1 MTEKAPMNSTGY
13 FLRPLSPLV
22 FRSGRPFGQADAH
35 GGGVGYD
42 FPLPPTVAGA
52 LRGAWV
58 DALAHRLTANDQ
70 TMLDLEV
77 HGALRARR
85 AHSAMGEA
93 GPIHLFAP
101 RPADAEYL
109 ALDRRGGWDLQPLAP
124 ATAAMGG
131 CDLPNQLTPVMSDS
145 LAPPV
150 DGPRDWNLNAL
161 AQWMACQLGN
171 LTSGQALG
179 ALRHAK
185 RTHVAVDAGKLTS
198 IEGALFQSAGLDFD
212 GAAAEEGVVAWLR
225 SRRFGLDTSVLAGRH
240 ARLGA
245 DGRCAA
251 LQALGPQALIAPV
264 QCPAPLADALDGL
277 QAGDRFRLLLLTP
290 ACYLR
295 NGWYP
300 DGLRADTER
309 ARIEGCLTIL
319 QPPRLSKAA
328 PASAECESAR
338 AKPWRLR
345 LVAAALGPWQP
356 LAASKLRQVDGALGF
371 TRRPL
376 RRLAPAGTVYWL
388 EILERGCTPLS
399 RAWMQSTCRTEYA
412 RDGLGLALPGLC
424 TE

>member
-42 FPLPPTVAGA
+42 FPLPATVAGA

-58 DALAHRLTANDQ
+58 DALEHRLTANDQ
-70 TMLDLEV
+70 AMLDLEV

-85 AHSAMGEA
+85 AHSARGET
-93 GPIHLFAP
+93 GPIQLFAP
-101 RPADAEYL
+101 RPADAEYV
-109 ALDRRGGWDLQPLAP
+109 ALDRRGGWDLQALVP
-124 ATAAMGG
+124 ASAAMGGG

-145 LAPPV
+145 LAQPV
-150 DGPRDWNLNAL
+150 DGPTDWSLNAL
-161 AQWMACQLGN
+161 AQWLACDLGQLPGA
-171 LTSGQALG
+171 QALG
-179 ALRHAK
+179 ALPQAK
-185 RTHVAVDAGKLTS
+185 RTHVAVDAGTLTS
-198 IEGALFQSAGLDFD
+198 IESALFQSAGLDFD
-212 GAAAEEGVVAWLR
+212 GAAAEEGLVAWLR
-225 SRRFGLDTSVLAGRH
+225 SRRRELDTSALDDRH
-240 ARLGA
+240 VRLGA

-251 LQALGPQALIAPV
+251 LQALGPQALSAPV
-264 QCPAPLADALDGL
+264 ECPAPLADALDKL

-300 DGLRADTER
+300 DGLKAGT
-309 ARIEGCLTIL
+309 AQVPIEGCLTSL
-319 QPPRLSKAA
+319 QPPRELG
-328 PASAECESAR
+328 C
-338 AKPWRLR
+338 KPWRLR
-345 LVAAALGPWQP
+345 LVAAALGPWQA
-356 LAASKLRQVDGALGF
+356 LAASKLRQPGGALGF

-388 EILERGCTPLS
+388 EILECGCTPLS
-399 RAWMQSTCRTEYA
+399 QAWMRSTCRTEYA